1 MNEKSVELT
10 KGGGNRYETK
20 KKRRRRKK
28 KKNEKKRDRN
38 NGRSMDTF
46 FEGESFYLLT
56 KQVKHMKCDRHVL
69 LIHRVH

>member
-20 KKRRRRKK
+20 KKE
-28 KKNEKKRDRN
+28 KKNEKKKRDRN

-46 FEGESFYLLT
+46 FEGESFLPFDQT
-56 KQVKHMKCDRHVL
+56 GKTHEV
-69 LIHRVH
+69 IFTSSFIG